1 MKVKLIEQFNMSIGT
16 VLVIKATEVLKIGDK
31 ITVGGKEYTIKS
43 FMHPTGAFDTDLIS
57 IVV

>member
-1 MKVKLIEQFNMSIGT
+1 MSIGT